1 MSQLELN
8 NESLNSIKTYA
19 AITPAIKRKANYKNP
34 DSKEQNRATVIIQAG
49 KATVKNRYW
58 FNIKDLDDN
67 KMKSSGADNISSW
80 KTLKKNHLQ
89 NHLKAFNNFKNKQK
103 GA

>member
-34 DSKEQNRATVIIQAG
+34 DSKE
-49 KATVKNRYW
+49 
-58 FNIKDLDDN
+58 
-67 KMKSSGADNISSW
+67 
-80 KTLKKNHLQ
+80 
-89 NHLKAFNNFKNKQK
+89 
-103 GA
+103 